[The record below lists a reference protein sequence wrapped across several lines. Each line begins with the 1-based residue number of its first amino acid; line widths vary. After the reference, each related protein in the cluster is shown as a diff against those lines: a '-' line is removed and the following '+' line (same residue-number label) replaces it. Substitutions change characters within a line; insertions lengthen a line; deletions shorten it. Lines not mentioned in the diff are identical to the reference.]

1 MFRVYSHKRRRTI
14 FSMLL
19 GIVSLLAWNTTTW
32 ASTRLGDT
40 GDIEVQAW
48 YRMRQT
54 FQYDRH
60 GHFDWAQWRNEA
72 FVWLIYNNIVKDG
85 HYPLMAGAQSPAL
98 QSAQIGDSVVGK
110 LVVEG
115 STPVVTRLYL
125 TSKPEPGVRVKEK
138 PGFVTSPYSD
148 TSVGNGAIDVRGY
161 RRGSM
166 LVDDVSGK
174 IFLVP

>member
-1 MFRVYSHKRRRTI
+1 MKFLIRRLP
-14 FSMLL
+14 LL
-19 GIVSLLAWNTTTW
+19 VLAVSLGAG
-32 ASTRLGDT
+32 TRLSAEENKSVEFQGTVSALDAAAKT
-40 GDIEVQAW
+40 ITVRAGHKDFVFQIDIE
-48 YRMRQT
+48 RC
-54 FQYDRH
+54 
-60 GHFDWAQWRNEA
+60 
-72 FVWLIYNNIVKDG
+72 NIVKDG

-138 PGFVTSPYSD
+138 PGFVTSPYSH